1 MTTALGWLASF
12 RLRILFRSAFLL
24 LALAVV
30 AMTVTVLQEEKQRSY
45 DNYQEGFA
53 KTKEQ
58 IVARLRHP
66 AGQLALLN
74 PPRSLLPAIAPRPVV
89 LPFAS
94 IDFDDQNKVRHAVE
108 MAGCLVQYRNYG

>member
-1 MTTALGWLASF
+1 MKPLAWLASF
-12 RLRILFRSAFLL
+12 RLRIVFRSSLLL

-30 AMTVTVLQEEKQRSY
+30 AMAVAVLQEEKQRSY
-45 DNYQEGFA
+45 DNYQASLA

-74 PPRSLLPAIAPRPVV
+74 PPRGEGPVTPLRPVM
-89 LPFAS
+89 LLS
-94 IDFDDQNKVRHAVE
+94 LIHI
-108 MAGCLVQYRNYG
+108 

>member
-1 MTTALGWLASF
+1 MKPLAWLASF
-12 RLRILFRSAFLL
+12 RLRILFRTSFLL

-30 AMTVTVLQEEKQRSY
+30 AMAVAVLQEEKQRSY
-45 DNYQEGFA
+45 DNYQASLA

-74 PPRSLLPAIAPRPVV
+74 PPR
-89 LPFAS
+89 
-94 IDFDDQNKVRHAVE
+94 
-108 MAGCLVQYRNYG
+108 G